1 MSPKFLLH
9 VLVMLTMAG
18 CSHMPVT
25 SMVKL
30 ARVDFETSDPAQ
42 LRAAIKL
49 PRTLRP
55 QPNGV
60 ALRIAVQVGRAPEEA
75 RDFMLRELS
84 EPAELTRE
92 AGAGSHIFAYRIDDS
107 DLARLKAFRSELID
121 RKSSRPEGLDLYLG
135 TAASM
140 QGGRTGGRSGLL
152 HDLSANSG
160 DERLRG
166 ARPRRRSALDCPG
179 PRHGRRDPALR
190 VLAELQP
197 HPVIGRDYAGRQAL
211 AQHLV
216 VEIGMHVGDDGALRL
231 EALDP

>member
-1 MSPKFLLH
+1 MSSKLLLH
-9 VLVMLTMAG
+9 SLLRVLPMLAMAG

-75 RDFMLRELS
+75 RDFMLRELP

-107 DLARLKAFRSELID
+107 DLARLMAFRTELIAK
-121 RKSSRPEGLDLYLG
+121 KSSGEKGSISISVRPQACKAGELPDGPVYFTTYL
-135 TAASM
+135 
-140 QGGRTGGRSGLL
+140 RTV
-152 HDLSANSG
+152 
-160 DERLRG
+160 ETK
-166 ARPRRRSALDCPG
+166 
-179 PRHGRRDPALR
+179 
-190 VLAELQP
+190 
-197 HPVIGRDYAGRQAL
+197 DYVAL
-211 AQHLV
+211 ARDV
-216 VEIGMHVGDDGALRL
+216 DLRSIVPDL
-231 EALDP
+231 AAVAGIPRCGS

>member
-60 ALRIAVQVGRAPEEA
+60 ALRIAVQVGRAPAEA
-75 RDFMLRELS
+75 RDFMLRELP
-84 EPAELTRE
+84 EPAELARE
-92 AGAGSHIFAYRIDDS
+92 AGADSHIFAYRIDDS

-121 RKSSRPEGLDLYLG
+121 RKSSGQKGSISISVRPQACKAGELADGPVYFTTYLRTAETKDYVALARDVDL
-135 TAASM
+135 
-140 QGGRTGGRSGLL
+140 RSI
-152 HDLSANSG
+152 A
-160 DERLRG
+160 
-166 ARPRRRSALDCPG
+166 P
-179 PRHGRRDPALR
+179 DPAT
-190 VLAELQP
+190 V
-197 HPVIGRDYAGRQAL
+197 AGIPRC
-211 AQHLV
+211 
-216 VEIGMHVGDDGALRL
+216 GS
-231 EALDP
+231 

>member
-1 MSPKFLLH
+1 MNPRALLHCLLH
-9 VLVMLTMAG
+9 VLLILAVAG

-75 RDFMLRELS
+75 RDFMLRELP

-92 AGAGSHIFAYRIDDS
+92 AGADSHIFAYRIEDA
-107 DLARLKAFRSELID
+107 DLARLAAFRSELIAK
-121 RKSSRPEGLDLYLG
+121 KSSGQKGSISISVRPQACKAGELPDGPIYFTTYLK
-135 TAASM
+135 TAE
-140 QGGRTGGRSGLL
+140 TK
-152 HDLSANSG
+152 
-160 DERLRG
+160 
-166 ARPRRRSALDCPG
+166 
-179 PRHGRRDPALR
+179 
-190 VLAELQP
+190 
-197 HPVIGRDYAGRQAL
+197 DYVAL
-211 AQHLV
+211 ARDVDLRSIVPNAAV
-216 VEIGMHVGDDGALRL
+216 VAEIPRCGS
-231 EALDP
+231 

>member
-1 MSPKFLLH
+1 
-9 VLVMLTMAG
+9 MLAMAG

-75 RDFMLRELS
+75 RDFMLRELP

-92 AGAGSHIFAYRIDDS
+92 AGAGSHIFAYRIDDA
-107 DLARLKAFRSELID
+107 DLARLAAFRAELIAS
-121 RKSSRPEGLDLYLG
+121 KNSAQSSGQRGSISISVRPQACKVGELPDGPIYFSTYLR
-135 TAASM
+135 TAE
-140 QGGRTGGRSGLL
+140 TK
-152 HDLSANSG
+152 
-160 DERLRG
+160 
-166 ARPRRRSALDCPG
+166 
-179 PRHGRRDPALR
+179 
-190 VLAELQP
+190 
-197 HPVIGRDYAGRQAL
+197 DYVAL
-211 AQHLV
+211 ARDVDLRSIVPNAAV
-216 VEIGMHVGDDGALRL
+216 VAEIPRCRS
-231 EALDP
+231 